1 MLFGFGITIILT
13 YLIIFIFPDVSSIH
27 IWFLWLVFMLLQ
39 KKQVK
44 KWSEENQDKKYK
56 SWFKAL
62 GWGILWWGLFYITIF
77 ITIMYFSVSTVI
89 NEDHISISKQYP
101 REVMLNDSFDI
112 EFSITNIDKVDHKL
126 NSIDIDNDLLEGI
139 LIKKINPS
147 IVTEYDNFWMR
158 VFEFKNDLNMQAE
171 NKIIF
176 SAKAIKKWDFS
187 WDVDFCIDSDV
198 SCIYNGM
205 RILVK

>member
-1 MLFGFGITIILT
+1 
-13 YLIIFIFPDVSSIH
+13 
-27 IWFLWLVFMLLQ
+27 
-39 KKQVK
+39 
-44 KWSEENQDKKYK
+44 
-56 SWFKAL
+56 
-62 GWGILWWGLFYITIF
+62 
-77 ITIMYFSVSTVI
+77 
-89 NEDHISISKQYP
+89 
-101 REVMLNDSFDI
+101 MLNDSFDI

-187 WDVDFCIDSDV
+187 LYVDFCIDSDV